1 MIYHLSMALVKK
13 FLSMCYNVR
22 KRMRQTILTLA
33 TALAA
38 TAATFAAYCAETP
51 CKKCHGSGTVVA
63 WVPCPNCNGNVMS
76 GGTRCKNCIRS
87 IKTGQVR
94 DHVPCPVCRKSAAQ
108 NRNVG
113 FGDNRV
119 FAAHGETQARRNHVR
134 NQIRAAIIGE
144 KPIENPANNPT
155 ENQSK

>member
-1 MIYHLSMALVKK
+1 MALGKK

-33 TALAA
+33 TALVA
-38 TAATFAAYCAETP
+38 TVATFAAYCAETS
-51 CKKCHGSGTVVA
+51 CKKCHGSGTVIA

-94 DHVPCPVCRKSAAQ
+94 DHVPCPVCRKGAAQ

-113 FGDNRV
+113 FGSGSIAT
-119 FAAHGETQARRNHVR
+119 AAHGETRARR
-134 NQIRAAIIGE
+134 NQIRNQIDAAIIGE
-144 KPIENPANNPT
+144 KPIENPANKPT
-155 ENQSK
+155 EKQSK